1 MPLATAAGHD
11 HDSVDTA
18 AKEGADCHNEV
29 ENGVPKMYSRKEGLD
44 AETDADDGVIGED
57 VGEEADT
64 AVWKAI
70 AFNFIG
76 GFLVGAVEER
86 PWIIRG

>member
-29 ENGVPKMYSRKEGLD
+29 EYGVPKMYSRKEGLD
-44 AETDADDGVIGED
+44 AETDADDGVI
-57 VGEEADT
+57 
-64 AVWKAI
+64 
-70 AFNFIG
+70 
-76 GFLVGAVEER
+76 R
-86 PWIIRG
+86 